1 VTPDTELFIPLDV
14 EAVREAETV
23 KFWLAETNSDPAG
36 DEQRLVA
43 LVGFCNRLELGP
55 DKLVAGM
62 FRAPTEIPGK
72 RIKLKRRK
80 LIMAEILE
88 WEAENGGRE
97 SGNAVRSFLIH
108 NGIALT
114 AAPIW

>member
-1 VTPDTELFIPLDV
+1 MTHDAELFVLLDV
-14 EAVREAETV
+14 DGVREAETV
-23 KFWLAETNSDPAG
+23 KFWLSSANSDPRG

-55 DKLVAGM
+55 DELVAGM
-62 FRAPTEIPGK
+62 FRQPTEVPGK

-80 LIMAEILE
+80 LIMAEIVE

-97 SGNAVRSFLIH
+97 AGNAVRSFLIH

-114 AAPIW
+114 ASPIW